1 MYLSS
6 LRKLENPFRVHMHLF
21 QISYYLVTFNRICTC
36 MVFNNTSIK
45 VSHKKTYDLLKL
57 GEKGT
62 NCFNRISTCMILKDF
77 HKSPYEKL
85 IGFNRIS
92 TCMVFKDFHKS
103 QPRDLKRNHKSF
115 NRICTCVV
123 FKDFHKSLSTLFSI
137 KLHSPHKVPYWSM
150 VVSHTK
156 FQPSLQRPPERLASQ
171 N

>member
-21 QISYYLVTFNRICTC
+21 QISYYLATFNRICTC

-62 NCFNRISTCMILKDF
+62 NC
-77 HKSPYEKL
+77 
-85 IGFNRIS
+85 FNRIS